1 MDDQPNPLSSPPAA
15 PPRRR
20 RERADRPTIEMPPS
34 PPVLPDLD
42 ETERSPGPGGPP
54 PRSRLRV
61 PLRYGILLLIV
72 TALLL
77 WRVLPPGPQAPTTGR
92 FQSGGPT
99 PVGAAAVEKGD
110 MPVTL
115 SGLG

>member
-1 MDDQPNPLSSPPAA
+1 MDDQPNPLSLPPDA

-20 RERADRPTIEMPPS
+20 RERADRPAIEMPPS

-42 ETERSPGPGGPP
+42 ETERRRGPGGPPP

-72 TALLL
+72 IALIL
-77 WRVLPPGPQAPTTGR
+77 WLVLRSGP
-92 FQSGGPT
+92 
-99 PVGAAAVEKGD
+99 
-110 MPVTL
+110 
-115 SGLG
+115 